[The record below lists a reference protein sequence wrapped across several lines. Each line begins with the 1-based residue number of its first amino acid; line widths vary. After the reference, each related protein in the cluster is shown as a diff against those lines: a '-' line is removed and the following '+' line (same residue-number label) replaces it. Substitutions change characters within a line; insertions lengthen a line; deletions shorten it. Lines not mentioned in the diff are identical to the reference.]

1 VFNRRL
7 KKYTKEE
14 IAGYEDKL
22 RNTEFE
28 KGDLTAMIIAAM
40 ITFIPMMI
48 VVLGFMLFIVW
59 LIFLRG

>member
-1 VFNRRL
+1 MFNRRL

-40 ITFIPMMI
+40 ITFIPMML
-48 VVLGFMLFIVW
+48 VVLGVMVFIIY

>member
-1 VFNRRL
+1 MFSRRL

-40 ITFIPMMI
+40 ITFIPMML
-48 VVLGFMLFIVW
+48 VVLGVMVFIIY